1 MIAKS
6 KTDKMAKIFAVPCIF
21 SLTLVEQELA
31 YIDPGT
37 TGILSQILYVLFY
50 GALGVFL
57 YSLRHIKQY
66 LTHAKQV
73 LVKWLGGGRGGP
85 V

>member
-1 MIAKS
+1 MIATS
-6 KTDKMAKIFAVPCIF
+6 QPGKMGITFWVCCVF
-21 SLTLVEQELA
+21 SLTLVGDALA

-37 TGILSQILYVLFY
+37 TGMLAQVLYVLFY